1 MRRKAFLTMVVL
13 SLLVSGATGA
23 WAAAAPF
30 GSFDGFARGG
40 NAGNGV
46 TAVQGWAL
54 AQTGVFA
61 VDIVVDGVIVGR
73 ANYGRSR
80 PTVTKLHPGLPDSA
94 APGFGYELDTTHFLN
109 GLHSVTARVMSRT
122 GQVVYLSSRQFQ
134 FANTNADLLPF
145 GKIEFPNQQAE
156 MFGNC
161 DVTDRAT
168 PHHRIYNVVS
178 GYALDVNASYNNP
191 GVAYVELLVDGAILI
206 DDLPALL
213 DHPPQP
219 PVVFNSQYSCN
230 FNSDAGGLTN
240 CYGIRRLDLEQNF
253 PGLKDA
259 PHAGFRFA
267 LDVGDLIGA
276 TDTNGTP
283 LYTPGSHQ
291 ITIRVGDQFE
301 NVTDIASIAVTFTCR
316 DYTKDDLS
324 IGHIDTPV
332 PGLVYG
338 GMIPVSGWA
347 IDFQGIYAIQFLVDG
362 IFIPS
367 AQTTPFLQR
376 PDIASDY
383 PSYPFVLDSGWLTY
397 IDTTQFSNGIHQL
410 SVIVVDNT
418 KPLGNTTFIG
428 KLPITIENPIP

>member
-1 MRRKAFLTMVVL
+1 MRRKAFLTMVAL

-40 NAGNGV
+40 NAANGV

-54 AQTGVFA
+54 AETGVFA
-61 VDIVVDGVIVGR
+61 VDIVVDGAIIGR

-109 GLHSVTARVMSRT
+109 GLHTVTARVMSRT
-122 GQVVYLSSRQFQ
+122 SQVVYLNSLQFQ

-161 DVTDRAT
+161 DVNDRAKGR
-168 PHHRIYNVVS
+168 RIYNVVS

-206 DDLPALL
+206 DPIPDV
-213 DHPPQP
+213 
-219 PVVFNSQYSCN
+219 PVVFNTQYSCN
-230 FNSDAGGLTN
+230 FNSEAGGLTN
-240 CYGIRRLDLEQNF
+240 CYGIRRLDLEQVF

-276 TDTNGTP
+276 TDVNGTP

-291 ITIRVGDQFE
+291 IGIRVGDQFE

-316 DYTKDDLS
+316 DFTNPVNDLA
-324 IGHIDTPV
+324 IGHVDIPAV
-332 PGLVYG
+332 GLVYG
-338 GMIPVSGWA
+338 GVIQVSGWA
-347 IDFQGIYAIQFLVDG
+347 IDFQGVYAVQVYVDG
-362 IFIPS
+362 NFIT
-367 AQTTPFLQR
+367 QTTPFLPR
-376 PDIASDY
+376 PDIESFY
-383 PSYPFVLDSGWLTY
+383 PSYPAVLDSGWQTF
-397 IDTTQFSNGIHQL
+397 IDTTLLSNGIHQL
-410 SVIVVDNT
+410 SVVVVDDHFNE
-418 KPLGNTTFIG
+418 TFIG
-428 KLPITIENPIP
+428 KLPITVENPIP

>member
-13 SLLVSGATGA
+13 SLVASGGA

-40 NAGNGV
+40 NAANGV

-80 PTVTKLHPGLPDSA
+80 PRVTKMFPGLPDSA
-94 APGFGYELDTTHFLN
+94 APGFGYQLDTTHFLN

-122 GQVVYLSSRQFQ
+122 GQVVYLSPLQFQ
-134 FANTNADLLPF
+134 FANANADLLPF

-156 MFGNC
+156 LSGNGDGQPEMPGNC
-161 DVTDRAT
+161 DVDNPKRQ
-168 PHHRIYNVVS
+168 PLWSIVS
-178 GYALDVNASYNNP
+178 GYALDVNAANNNP
-191 GVAYVELLVDGAILI
+191 GVAYVELLIDGALT
-206 DDLPALL
+206 
-213 DHPPQP
+213 
-219 PVVFNSQYSCN
+219 FSSQRDCHY
-230 FNSDAGGLTN
+230 DTTAGGLTD

-267 LDVGDLIGA
+267 LDVGFLLGT
-276 TDTNGTP
+276 TDINGVP

-291 ITIRVGDQFE
+291 IGIRVGDQFE
-301 NVTDIASIAVTFTCR
+301 NVTDIASIVVFFTCR
-316 DYTKDDLS
+316 DFTQDDLS
-324 IGHIDTPV
+324 IGHIDTPL
-332 PGLVYG
+332 PGLIYG
-338 GMIPVSGWA
+338 GVIPVSGWA
-347 IDFQGIYAIQFLVDG
+347 LDFQGVFAVQIYIDG
-362 IFIPS
+362 NYIT
-367 AQTTPFLQR
+367 QTTPFFPR
-376 PDIASDY
+376 TDVAMAY
-383 PSYPFVLDSGWLTY
+383 PSYPNALDSGWLTF

-410 SVIVVDNT
+410 SVIVVDNSSPM
-418 KPLGNTTFIG
+418 KNTTFIG

>member
-1 MRRKAFLTMVVL
+1 MRRKAFLTLVAW
-13 SLLVSGATGA
+13 SLLVSGGTGA

-54 AQTGVFA
+54 AETGVFA

-94 APGFGYELDTTHFLN
+94 APGFGYQLDTTHFLN
-109 GLHSVTARVMSRT
+109 GMHSVTARVMSRT
-122 GQVVYLSSRQFQ
+122 GQVVYLSSRLFQ

-161 DVTDRAT
+161 NVNDRG
-168 PHHRIYNVVS
+168 PHRRIYNVVS

-191 GVAYVELLVDGAILI
+191 GVAYVELLVDGAILE
-206 DDLPALL
+206 DPLP
-213 DHPPQP
+213 DP
-219 PVVFNSQYSCN
+219 PVRFNSQYSCN
-230 FNSDAGGLTN
+230 FNLEAGGPTN

-276 TDTNGTP
+276 TDDLGTP

-316 DYTKDDLS
+316 DYTQDDLS
-324 IGHIDTPV
+324 IGHVDTPL

-338 GMIPVSGWA
+338 GVIPVSGWA
-347 IDFQGIYAIQFLVDG
+347 IDFQGIRAVQVYVDG
-362 IFIPS
+362 NFIT
-367 AQTTPFLQR
+367 QTTPFLPR
-376 PDIASDY
+376 PDIESDY
-383 PSYPFVLDSGWLTY
+383 PSYPAVLDSGWLTF
-397 IDTTQFSNGIHQL
+397 IDTTLLSNGIHQL
-410 SVIVVDNT
+410 SVIVVDN
-418 KPLGNTTFIG
+418 LSNTTFIG
-428 KLPITIENPIP
+428 KLPITVENPIP

>member
-13 SLLVSGATGA
+13 SLMVSGATGA

-40 NAGNGV
+40 NAANGV

-80 PTVTKLHPGLPDSA
+80 PRVTKLFPGLPDSA
-94 APGFGYELDTTHFLN
+94 APGFGYQLDTTHFLN

-122 GQVVYLSSRQFQ
+122 GQVVYLNPLQFQ
-134 FANTNADLLPF
+134 FANANADLLPF

-156 MFGNC
+156 LSGNGDGQPEMPGNC
-161 DVTDRAT
+161 DVDNPKRQ
-168 PHHRIYNVVS
+168 PLWSIVS
-178 GYALDVNASYNNP
+178 GYALDVNAANNNP
-191 GVAYVELLVDGAILI
+191 GVAYVELLIDGALT
-206 DDLPALL
+206 
-213 DHPPQP
+213 
-219 PVVFNSQYSCN
+219 FSSQYSCHY
-230 FNSDAGGLTN
+230 DMTAGGLTD

-267 LDVGDLIGA
+267 LDVGFLLGT
-276 TDTNGTP
+276 TDINGVP

-291 ITIRVGDQFE
+291 IGIRVGDQFE
-301 NVTDIASIAVTFTCR
+301 NVTDIASIVVFFTCR
-316 DYTKDDLS
+316 DFTQDDLS
-324 IGHIDTPV
+324 IGHIDDPL

-338 GMIPVSGWA
+338 GVIPVSGWA
-347 IDFQGIYAIQFLVDG
+347 LDLQGVFAVQVYVDG
-362 IFIPS
+362 TFIT
-367 AQTTPFLQR
+367 QTTPFFPR
-376 PDIASDY
+376 PEIASAY
-383 PSYPFVLDSGWLTY
+383 PSYPNALDSGWLTFV
-397 IDTTQFSNGIHQL
+397 DTTQFSNGIHQL
-410 SVIVVDNT
+410 SVIVVDDKN
-418 KPLGNTTFIG
+418 NNTFIG
-428 KLPITIENPIP
+428 KSPITIENPIP

>member
-1 MRRKAFLTMVVL
+1 MRRKAFLTMVAF
-13 SLLVSGATGA
+13 SLLVCGATGT

-54 AQTGVFA
+54 AETGVAA

-73 ANYGRSR
+73 ANRGRSR
-80 PTVTKLHPGLPDSA
+80 PTVTKLHPGFPDSA
-94 APGFGYELDTTHFLN
+94 KPGFGYELDTTHFLN
-109 GLHSVTARVMSRT
+109 GLHSVTARVMSLT
-122 GQVVYLSSRQFQ
+122 SQVVYLNSLQIQ
-134 FANTNADLLPF
+134 VANTNADLLPF

-161 DVTDRAT
+161 VVTDRG
-168 PHHRIYNVVS
+168 PKRRIYNVVS

-191 GVAYVELLVDGAILI
+191 GVAYVELLVDGSILI
-206 DDLPALL
+206 DNQPEL
-213 DHPPQP
+213 DDPPEP

-230 FNSDAGGLTN
+230 YNSEAGGLTN

-316 DYTKDDLS
+316 DYTIPVSNLA

-338 GMIPVSGWA
+338 GFIQVSGWA
-347 IDFQGIYAIQFLVDG
+347 VDFEPIAGIIVFIDGNVSAV
-362 IFIPS
+362 IFPPS
-367 AQTTPFLQR
+367 FFPR
-376 PDIASDY
+376 PDITALY
-383 PSYPFVLDSGWLTY
+383 PSYPSLPPPGWITPL
-397 IDTTQFSNGIHQL
+397 IDTTKLSNGIHQL
-410 SVIVVDNT
+410 SVEVVDKNDV
-418 KPLGNTTFIG
+418 TTFIG
-428 KLPITIENPIP
+428 KFPITIENPIP

>member
-1 MRRKAFLTMVVL
+1 MRRKAFLTMMAL

-54 AQTGVFA
+54 AATGVAA

-73 ANYGRSR
+73 ANYGRTR
-80 PTVTKLHPGLPDSA
+80 PTVTKLHPGFPDSA
-94 APGFGYELDTTHFLN
+94 KPGFGYQLDTTHFLN
-109 GLHSVTARVMSRT
+109 GMHSVTARVMSLT
-122 GQVVYLSSRQFQ
+122 GQVVYLNSRQFQ

-161 DVTDRAT
+161 DVTDRAI

-213 DHPPQP
+213 DDPPEP

-276 TDTNGTP
+276 TDSNLTP

-316 DYTKDDLS
+316 DYANPVNDLS
-324 IGHIDTPV
+324 IGHIDNPF

-338 GMIPVSGWA
+338 GQIPVSGWA
-347 IDFQGIYAIQFLVDG
+347 IDFQTIYAINVLVDG
-362 IFIPS
+362 NVIPS
-367 AQTTPFLQR
+367 AQTRPFLPR
-376 PDIASDY
+376 SDIESDY
-383 PSYPFVLDSGWLTY
+383 PSYPAVLYSGWLTY
-397 IDTTQFSNGIHQL
+397 INTTQFSNGIHQL
-410 SVIVVDNT
+410 SVLVEDA
-418 KPLGNTTFIG
+418 LGNDTFIG

>member
-1 MRRKAFLTMVVL
+1 MRQKAFLTMVAL

-54 AQTGVFA
+54 AQTGVAA

-80 PTVTKLHPGLPDSA
+80 PTVTKLHPGLMNSA
-94 APGFGYELDTTHFLN
+94 APGFGYQLDTTHFLN
-109 GLHSVTARVMSRT
+109 GMHTVTARVMSLT
-122 GQVVYLSSRQFQ
+122 GQVVYLSSRLFQ

-161 DVTDRAT
+161 DVTDRG
-168 PHHRIYNVVS
+168 PKRRIYNVVS

-191 GVAYVELLVDGAILI
+191 GVAYVELLVDGSILI
-206 DDLPALL
+206 DNQPEL
-213 DHPPQP
+213 DHPPEP
-219 PVVFNSQYSCN
+219 PVVFNSQYSCG
-230 FNSDAGGLTN
+230 FNMEAGGPTN

-267 LDVGDLIGA
+267 IDIGDLIGA
-276 TDTNGTP
+276 IDSNGTP

-316 DYTKDDLS
+316 SYMQDDLS
-324 IGHIDTPV
+324 IGHIDTPL

-338 GMIPVSGWA
+338 GQIPISGWA
-347 IDFQGIYAIQFLVDG
+347 IDFQTIYAIQFLVDG
-362 IFIPS
+362 NFIPS

-376 PDIASDY
+376 PDIKSDY
-383 PSYPFVLDSGWLTY
+383 PSYPAVLDSGWLTY

-410 SVIVVDNT
+410 SVIVVDNSQPQ
-418 KPLGNTTFIG
+418 KNSTFIG
-428 KLPITIENPIP
+428 KIPITIENPIP